1 MEKIFSNFW
10 ILGFFKNIF
19 NVSAWIRVYPGVG
32 RTYIPE
38 EGGIP
43 PPHVIDTQAKTC

>member
-38 EGGIP
+38 EGGGSYP
-43 PPHVIDTQAKTC
+43 TPNPATFT